1 MNNES
6 KPRIFALKTSR
17 KWILSA
23 SEEPEVVDKLRL
35 ALKDYASLVWEVF
48 GNDLEVD
55 WVVM

>member
-35 ALKDYASLVWEVF
+35 ALKDYASLVREVF